1 MKGSQIFNEG
11 IRLLKDNIITSEY
24 CSFEDYKKWLWM
36 ADILPVTSNQD
47 FFGISVMEA
56 IYCKT
61 YPILPNRLSYKE
73 LYDNEKN
80 SENFYNEDQELLKKM
95 IHSINNH
102 KNLPDI
108 SKETNQFNWKE
119 IISFYDAEFEK
130 ILEKN

>member
-1 MKGSQIFNEG
+1 
-11 IRLLKDNIITSEY
+11 
-24 CSFEDYKKWLWM
+24 M